1 MGLTVYWTQ
10 FAEDKLNDVFA
21 YLSENAGHKLAQ
33 KIIGQIIDKSLELEK
48 NQYIGQ
54 KEPLL
59 ISRIHDFRYLV
70 FNNYKIIYWVNLKKQ
85 RIEVVNIF
93 DCRQNPSKM
102 DKF

>member
-10 FAEDKLNDVFA
+10 FAEDKLNDLFV
-21 YLSENAGHKLAQ
+21 YLSEKASHKLAQ

-59 ISRIHDFRYLV
+59 ITRINDFRYLV
-70 FNNYKIIYWVNLKKQ
+70 FNNYKIIYC
-85 RIEVVNIF
+85 IG
-93 DCRQNPSKM
+93 
-102 DKF
+102 